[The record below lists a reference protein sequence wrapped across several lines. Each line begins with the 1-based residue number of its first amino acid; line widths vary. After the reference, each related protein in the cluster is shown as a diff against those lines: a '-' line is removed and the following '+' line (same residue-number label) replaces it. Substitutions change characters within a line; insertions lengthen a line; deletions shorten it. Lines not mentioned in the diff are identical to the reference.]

1 MNSDERKI
9 FWDKLISLKGEDL
22 DGEAKELLKTLKY
35 PPFIYRYRAVNVNT
49 IDCLQTNKL
58 YFSSSAYYD
67 DPFDT
72 YLTID
77 YKKIY
82 EQLKQTEKWKES
94 AVTEFI
100 QICKDKGI
108 DDKKIG
114 QMAGIARGLS
124 TDDAINVLIP
134 FFKKIIQPQIRN
146 ASMSICFAE
155 CGINETMWLKYADQY
170 HGFCL
175 MYSLV
180 AERKFMINKQERCP
194 RCQIFNVGTPLY
206 PMYYSDT
213 RYDAT
218 KYGYNLAHNFFLR
231 QCYPSMSEEEI
242 SKRLDA
248 CIWERE
254 RVTLIKSKCHEY
266 DQEWRIIL
274 PISCSHA
281 LLYWVPYGIIL
292 GLRTSK
298 SDTDIIIRAAK
309 SAGVK
314 HLFKSYIDDNGQL
327 DAEEITGE
335 IENA

>member
-9 FWDKLISLKGEDL
+9 FFFFFISLKGEDSC
-22 DGEAKELLKTLKY
+22 GEAKELFKTLKY
-35 PPFIYRYRAVNVNT
+35 PPFIYRYRSVSVNT
-49 IDCLQTNKL
+49 VDCLQTNKL

-72 YLTID
+72 YLTVD

-82 EQLKQTEKWKES
+82 EQLKQAEKWKAS
-94 AVTEFI
+94 AVTKFV

-114 QMAGIARGLS
+114 QMAEIARELS
-124 TDDAINVLIP
+124 VDNAMNVLIS
-134 FFKKIIQPQIRN
+134 FFKEIIQPQLRN
-146 ASMSICFAE
+146 TSMSICFAE
-155 CGINETMWLKYADQY
+155 SGINETMWLKYADQY
-170 HGFCL
+170 NGFCL
-175 MYSLV
+175 MYSL
-180 AERKFMINKQERCP
+180 ATESKLMISKQEGCAH
-194 RCQIFNVGTPLY
+194 CQFQFNNMGTPLY
-206 PMYYSDT
+206 PMYYSDK

-218 KYGYNLAHNFFLR
+218 KYAYNLAHNFFLR
-231 QCYPSMSEEEI
+231 QCYPSMTEEEI

-274 PISCSHA
+274 PISCNHA
-281 LLYWVPYGIIL
+281 LLNWVPYGIIL

-314 HLFKSYIDDNGQL
+314 HFYKSYIDDNGQL
-327 DAEEITGE
+327 DAKEITGG
-335 IENA
+335 I

>member
-9 FWDKLISLKGEDL
+9 FWDKLISLKGEDS
-22 DGEAKELLKTLKY
+22 DGEARELLKTLKY

-114 QMAGIARGLS
+114 QMAGLARGLS

-180 AERKFMINKQERCP
+180 TERKFMINKQERCAH
-194 RCQIFNVGTPLY
+194 CQIINAGTPLY
-206 PMYYSDT
+206 PMYYSDK

-309 SAGVK
+309 SAGLK
-314 HLFKSYIDDNGQL
+314 HFYKSYIDDNGQL
-327 DAEEITGE
+327 DAKEITGE
-335 IENA
+335 IENV